1 MGQRLAGKVAIITGG
16 ASGMGRA
23 QCKLFAA
30 EGAAVC
36 VADIDQEAGERVVSE
51 ITEAG
56 GRARFTPLNVTDAE
70 QWAAAVAVAQEAFGK
85 LTTLSNIAGANYRVP
100 FDEQTEEMWRTILEV
115 SLTGA
120 FLGIKAAVPAMRRA
134 GGGAIT
140 NIGSIATTRAGM
152 NPGYS
157 TSKVGILGLTRATA
171 SAYAAENIRCN
182 LVSPGHVDTPF
193 IRRSAAYSPNDW
205 STSIENPEN
214 LQRRVAGTPMGR
226 LVQPEEI
233 AYAFLFL
240 ASDEASIIT
249 GTNLR
254 VDGGASL

>member
-1 MGQRLAGKVAIITGG
+1 MGQRLEGKVAIITGG

-23 QCKLFAA
+23 QSKLFAA

-36 VADIDQEAGERVVSE
+36 VADIDREAGPQVVAE
-51 ITEAG
+51 IVEAG
-56 GRARFTPLNVTDAE
+56 GRAIFTPLDVTSATNWAE
-70 QWAAAVAVAQEAFGK
+70 AVAAAEENFGK
-85 LTTLSNIAGANYRVP
+85 LTTLSNIAGANYRVS
-100 FDEQTEEMWRTILEV
+100 FDDQTEEMWRTILEV

-120 FLGIKAAVPAMRRA
+120 FLGIKACVPAMQRA
-134 GGGAIT
+134 GNGSIV
-140 NIGSIATTRAGM
+140 NIGSIATSRSGT
-152 NPGYS
+152 NPGYA

-171 SAYAAENIRCN
+171 SAYAGDNIRCN

-193 IRRSAAYSPNDW
+193 IRRSTTYSPNDW
-205 STSIENPEN
+205 STSIENPDN
-214 LQRRVAGTPMGR
+214 LKHRVERTPMGR

-240 ASDEASIIT
+240 FSDEAGMIT
-249 GTNLR
+249 GANLK

>member
-16 ASGMGRA
+16 GSGMGRA

-36 VADIDQEAGERVVSE
+36 VADVNAQAGIKVVDE
-51 ITEAG
+51 IIAAG
-56 GRARFTPLNVTDAE
+56 GRAIFAPLNVTAAD
-70 QWAAAVAVAQEAFGK
+70 QWAAAVAAAEDNFGK
-85 LTTLSNIAGANYRVP
+85 LTTLCNIAGANYRVS
-100 FDEQTEEMWRTILEV
+100 FDEQTEEMWHTIMEV
-115 SLTGA
+115 ALTGS
-120 FLGIKAAVPAMRRA
+120 FLGIKTAVPAMRRA
-134 GGGAIT
+134 GNGSIV

-157 TSKVGILGLTRATA
+157 TSKVGILGLTRAA
-171 SAYAAENIRCN
+171 AVAYAADNIRCN

-193 IRRSAAYSPNDW
+193 IRRSSSYSPNDW
-205 STSIENPEN
+205 STSIDNPEN
-214 LQRRVAGTPMGR
+214 LQARVSRTPMGR
-226 LVQPEEI
+226 LVQPEEV

-240 ASDEASIIT
+240 ASDEAGMVT

>member
-1 MGQRLAGKVAIITGG
+1 MGQRLESKVAIITGG
-16 ASGMGRA
+16 GSGMGRA

-36 VADIDQEAGERVVSE
+36 VADIDPEAGSKVVAE
-51 ITEAG
+51 ISEAG
-56 GRARFTPLNVTDAE
+56 GRALYTPLNVTDAA
-70 QWAAAVAVAQEAFGK
+70 QWAAAVAAAEEHFGK
-85 LTTLSNIAGANYRVP
+85 LTTLCNIAGANYRVS
-100 FDEQTEEMWRTILEV
+100 FDEQTEEMWHTIMEV

-134 GGGAIT
+134 GNGAIT
-140 NIGSIATTRAGM
+140 NVGSIATSRSGS
-152 NPGYS
+152 NPGYA
-157 TSKVGILGLTRATA
+157 TTKVGILGLTRATA
-171 SAYAAENIRCN
+171 SAYAADNIRCN

-205 STSIENPEN
+205 STSIDNPEN
-214 LQRRVAGTPMGR
+214 LQHRVSRTPMGR
-226 LVQPEEI
+226 LVQPEEV

-249 GTNLR
+249 GANLK

>member
-1 MGQRLAGKVAIITGG
+1 MGQRLEGKVAIITGG
-16 ASGMGRA
+16 GSGMGRA

-36 VADIDQEAGERVVSE
+36 VADIDQEAGTKVVTE

-56 GRARFTPLNVTDAE
+56 GRAIYTPLNVTEAD
-70 QWAAAVAVAQEAFGK
+70 QWAAAVAAAEENFGK
-85 LTTLSNIAGANYRVP
+85 LTTLCNIAGANFRVS
-100 FDEQTEEMWRTILEV
+100 FDEQTEEMWHTILEV

-134 GGGAIT
+134 GNGSII

-157 TSKVGILGLTRATA
+157 TSKVGILGLTRAA
-171 SAYAAENIRCN
+171 AVAYAADNIRCN

-193 IRRSAAYSPNDW
+193 IRRSTAYSPNDW
-205 STSIENPEN
+205 ATSIDNPEN
-214 LQRRVAGTPMGR
+214 LRRRVERTPMGR
-226 LVQPEEI
+226 LVQPEEV

-240 ASDEASIIT
+240 ASDEASMVT

>member
-1 MGQRLAGKVAIITGG
+1 MGQRLDGNVAIVTGG

-36 VADIDQEAGERVVSE
+36 VADIDQEAGAKVAAE
-51 ITEAG
+51 INEAG
-56 GRARFTPLNVTDAE
+56 GRALYTPLNVTDAP
-70 QWAAAVAVAQEAFGK
+70 QWAAAVAAAELNFGK
-85 LTTLSNIAGANYRVP
+85 LTTLSNIAGANYRVS
-100 FDEQTEEMWRTILEV
+100 FDEQTEEMWHTIMEV

-134 GGGAIT
+134 GSGSII
-140 NIGSIATTRAGM
+140 NVGSIATSRSGS
-152 NPGYS
+152 NPGYA
-157 TSKVGILGLTRATA
+157 TTKVGILGLTRATA

-214 LQRRVAGTPMGR
+214 LKRRLEGTPMGR
-226 LVQPEEI
+226 MVQPEEI

-240 ASDEASIIT
+240 HSDEASIIT
-249 GTNLR
+249 GSNLK

>member
-23 QCKLFAA
+23 QAKLFAA

-36 VADIDQEAGERVVSE
+36 VADIDQEAGGRVVSE

-56 GRARFTPLNVTDAE
+56 GQALFTPLDVTSAP
-70 QWAAAVAVAQEAFGK
+70 QWAAAVAAAEEQFGK
-85 LTTLSNIAGANYRVP
+85 LTTLCNIAGANYRVS
-100 FDEQTEEMWRTILEV
+100 FDEQTEEMWHTIMEV

-134 GGGAIT
+134 GNGAIT
-140 NIGSIATTRAGM
+140 NVGSIATSRSGS
-152 NPGYS
+152 NPGYA
-157 TSKVGILGLTRATA
+157 TTKVGILGLTRATA
-171 SAYAAENIRCN
+171 NAYARDNIRCN

-193 IRRSAAYSPNDW
+193 IRRSTAYSPNDW
-205 STSIENPEN
+205 ATSIDNPDN
-214 LQRRVAGTPMGR
+214 LKRRVESTPMGR

-240 ASDEASIIT
+240 ASDEAGMIT
-249 GTNLR
+249 GTNLK

>member
-36 VADIDQEAGERVVSE
+36 VADIDKDAGPKVVAE
-51 ITEAG
+51 INEAG
-56 GRARFTPLNVTDAE
+56 GRALFTPLDVTSAE
-70 QWAAAVAVAQEAFGK
+70 QWAATVAAAEEHFGK
-85 LTTLSNIAGANYRVP
+85 LTTLSNIAGANYRVS
-100 FDEQTEEMWRTILEV
+100 FDEQTEEMWHTIIEI

-120 FLGIKAAVPAMRRA
+120 FLGIKAAIPAMRRA
-134 GGGAIT
+134 GSGSIV
-140 NIGSIATTRAGM
+140 NVGSIATSRSGT
-152 NPGYS
+152 NPGYA
-157 TSKVGILGLTRATA
+157 TSKIGIYGLTRATA
-171 SAYAAENIRCN
+171 SAYARDNIRCN

-193 IRRSAAYSPNDW
+193 IRRSTGYSPNDW
-205 STSIENPEN
+205 ATSIDNPEN
-214 LQRRVAGTPMGR
+214 LNRRVAGTPMGR

-233 AYAFLFL
+233 AFAFLFL
-240 ASDEASIIT
+240 ASDEASMIT
-249 GTNLR
+249 GTNLK

>member
-1 MGQRLAGKVAIITGG
+1 MGQRLEGKVAIITGG
-16 ASGMGRA
+16 GSGMGRA

-36 VADIDQEAGERVVSE
+36 VADMNAEAAAATVAE
-51 ITEAG
+51 ITAAG
-56 GRARFTPLNVTDAE
+56 GRAIVTPLNVTEAT
-70 QWAAAVAVAQEAFGK
+70 QWAAAVAAAEENFGK
-85 LTTLSNIAGANYRVP
+85 LTTLCNIAGANFRVS
-100 FDEQTEEMWRTILEV
+100 FDEQTEEMWHTIMEV
-115 SLTGA
+115 ALTGS

-134 GGGAIT
+134 GNGSII

-157 TSKVGILGLTRATA
+157 TSKVGILGLTRAAA
-171 SAYAAENIRCN
+171 SAYAGDNIRCN

-193 IRRSAAYSPNDW
+193 IRGSSAYSPNDW
-205 STSIENPEN
+205 STSIDNPDN
-214 LQRRVAGTPMGR
+214 LNARLAHTPMKR
-226 LVQPEEI
+226 LVQPEEV

-240 ASDEASIIT
+240 ASDEAGVVT

>member
-1 MGQRLAGKVAIITGG
+1 MSQRLEGKVAIVTGG

-36 VADIDQEAGERVVSE
+36 VADIDGDAGAKVVAE

-56 GRARFTPLNVTDAE
+56 GRAIFTPLNVTVAE
-70 QWAAAVAVAQEAFGK
+70 QWAAAVNVAEENFGR
-85 LTTLSNIAGANYRVP
+85 LTTLSNIAGANYRVS
-100 FDEQTEEMWRTILEV
+100 FDEQTEEMWRTIVEV

-134 GGGAIT
+134 GTGSII
-140 NIGSIATTRAGM
+140 NIGSIATSRPGT
-152 NPGYS
+152 NPGYG
-157 TSKVGILGLTRATA
+157 TTKVGILGLTKTTA
-171 SAYAAENIRCN
+171 SAYAADNIRCN

-214 LQRRVAGTPMGR
+214 LNRRLAGTPMGR

-240 ASDEASIIT
+240 HSDEAGIIT
-249 GTNLR
+249 GADLR

>member
-1 MGQRLAGKVAIITGG
+1 MGQRLEGKVAIITGG

-23 QCKLFAA
+23 QSKLFAA

-36 VADIDQEAGERVVSE
+36 VADIDQEAGPQVAAE
-51 ITEAG
+51 IVEAG
-56 GRARFTPLNVTDAE
+56 GRAIFTPLDVTSATNWAE
-70 QWAAAVAVAQEAFGK
+70 AVAAAEEHFGK
-85 LTTLSNIAGANYRVP
+85 LTTLSNIAGANYRVS

-120 FLGIKAAVPAMRRA
+120 FLGIKACVLAMRRA
-134 GGGAIT
+134 GTGSIV
-140 NIGSIATTRAGM
+140 NIGSIATSRSGT
-152 NPGYS
+152 NPGYA

-171 SAYAAENIRCN
+171 SAYAGDNIRCN

-193 IRRSAAYSPNDW
+193 IRRSTTYSPNDW
-205 STSIENPEN
+205 STSIENPDN
-214 LQRRVAGTPMGR
+214 LNRRVERTPMGR

-240 ASDEASIIT
+240 LSDEAGMIT
-249 GTNLR
+249 GANLK

>member
-1 MGQRLAGKVAIITGG
+1 MGQRLEGKVAIITGG
-16 ASGMGRA
+16 GSGMGKA

-36 VADIDQEAGERVVSE
+36 VADVDAEAGAKTVAE

-56 GRARFTPLNVTDAE
+56 GRAILTPLNVTEAA
-70 QWAAAVAVAQEAFGK
+70 QWEAAVAAAEENFGK
-85 LTTLSNIAGANYRVP
+85 LTTLCNIAGANFRVS
-100 FDEQTEEMWRTILEV
+100 FDEQTEEMWHTIMEV
-115 SLTGA
+115 ALTGA

-134 GGGAIT
+134 GNGSII

-171 SAYAAENIRCN
+171 VAYAADNIRCN

-193 IRRSAAYSPNDW
+193 IRRSSTYSPNDW
-205 STSIENPEN
+205 STSIDNPDN
-214 LQRRVAGTPMGR
+214 LNARLARTPMKR
-226 LVQPEEI
+226 LVQPEEV

-240 ASDEASIIT
+240 ASDEAGMVT